1 MDVDWQYSVFISVVQ
16 VRAASAA
23 HLSVVCNRLGKT
35 IVLAK
40 LLPTAVRLVSD
51 SSEFVRAFFAT
62 EINHLSPL
70 LGRDLTVQH
79 ILPMLLSLLRDETSE
94 VKCSFILK
102 LRYGV
107 NFWLLAS
114 GSLECDFQFRRC

>member
-1 MDVDWQYSVFISVVQ
+1 MFSNSVEQ

-35 IVLAK
+35 VVLAK

-70 LGRDLTVQH
+70 LGRDLTIQH
-79 ILPMLLSLLRDETSE
+79 ILPMLLLLLRDETSE
-94 VKCSFILK
+94 VKLTFVFKFGQL
-102 LRYGV
+102 
-107 NFWLLAS
+107 FAS
-114 GSLECDFQFRRC
+114 GPPECDFQFRRH